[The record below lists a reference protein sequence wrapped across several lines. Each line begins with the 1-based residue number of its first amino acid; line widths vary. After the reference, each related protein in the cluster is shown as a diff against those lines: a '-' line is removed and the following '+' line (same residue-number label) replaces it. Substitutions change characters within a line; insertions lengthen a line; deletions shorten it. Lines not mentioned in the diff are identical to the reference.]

1 MIRRRSSHLLLPS
14 RRLLLGAAP
23 TLLLPRKASAWL
35 IGGATQP
42 GGILMSHLVAQDVSG
57 NGMTSSALNITGATL
72 IVTAMATLSVGPVI
86 SDLLGNVYNPILGL
100 NSSGTHLNYHYSVP
114 TIFGSDT
121 WTVTAG
127 GGNSALA
134 VAVFRNTKASAPL
147 DQQNG
152 NTNGGTA
159 SVTTGSVTPTTN
171 NQLVIYAA
179 TENGFSSADYPLV
192 ANLGTVIENV
202 GFTAKAQSMAMGF
215 IVQGTAGAANV
226 TWSWPNLHFGAAVI
240 ATFKP
245 AP

>member
-23 TLLLPRKASAWL
+23 TLLLPRKAGAWL
-35 IGGATQP
+35 IGASP
-42 GGILMSHLVAQDVSG
+42 LGGILLSHLVAQDVTG
-57 NGMTSSALNITGATL
+57 NGMTSSALDITGATL
-72 IVTAMATLSVGPVI
+72 IVTATATLSAGPVL

-152 NTNGGTA
+152 NTNGATS
-159 SVTTGSVTPTTN
+159 SVTTGNVLPTTN

-179 TENGFSSADYPLV
+179 TENGGSGADFPLS

-202 GFTAKAQSMAMGF
+202 GFTAKAQAMAMGF
-215 IVQGTAGAANV
+215 IVQGTAGNANV